1 MLTLAELL
9 TIGASYLLLTFAIA
23 YCAEKEIIPK
33 RITHHSAVYVL
44 SFGVYASVWTFYG
57 SFDLIHQSGLVFLA
71 SYLGATAAFILAPV
85 VLIPIFNITNRHQL
99 SSLADLFAYRFRS
112 GTVGTLT
119 SLLLLLVSLPLLSI
133 QIQAVSDSASFL
145 YSESSKSTVAIVF
158 CAAIAIFA
166 IMFGT
171 KKPSLRARNSG
182 VVTAIASGAVIK
194 LSIFVLF
201 AIYVYFEVLGGPG
214 ESTRWITESN
224 YASQLLERKPETDSW
239 RTLLLTFFASVIIM
253 PHMFHMLFNENRSTN
268 NLHTASWG
276 IPLYLFIIAAAV
288 PIIAWAGIKITIPDN
303 AAFTMYHIS
312 RILESKWLIS
322 ATFIGSLAAASG
334 VMIVSVLSIAS
345 MLQNHIILPLVSI
358 PNNAHFYNWLL
369 WVRRALIVLVLVI
382 SYQFYKNY
390 GGEQQLQVLGLSAF
404 TAFLQFLPGLMVT
417 LFWSRANKKG
427 FICGLC
433 IGIFTWFITTFYP
446 VLIPQSGLFS
456 DINSEQFNWQFSAM
470 LSLILNVVALI
481 AISLLTETSETES
494 QAAESCLYNTLERP
508 SSFYL
513 SDFHSDDIVEILN
526 PKLGEQ
532 ASKRE
537 LQRALST
544 LSLQQGQLKPF
555 DLLRLRTLLEHNLS
569 ALIGPVKAASL
580 LEPLS
585 IKDKD
590 SNFKTPN
597 KLMLEDQLENY
608 QEQLSG
614 LASEL
619 DNLRRHHR
627 TTLQKLPLG
636 VCTVDRQHQV
646 IFWNTQMELM
656 TQHSYGDT
664 LGKTLQDLPEPWG
677 KILEKF
683 ALSQENHAID
693 LSFEVNSQKHWFNL
707 HKSQLSEGE
716 DYSSVILLEDISE
729 QRALEDKLSHTARLA
744 SIGRFSAGVAHEIGN
759 PVTGIAC
766 LAQNLSF
773 ETKDPVILQTGDEIL
788 TQTKRIS
795 RIVKSLMRF
804 AHSGKSNDE
813 TLHYEV
819 DLQGIIDEAI
829 HLVALDA
836 RGKQQIFHC
845 DIPENT
851 LLMGDAQQLIQ
862 VFINILNNA
871 CDASPEK
878 GKITISCET
887 HLEIITLKIT
897 DEGTGIEQQLIDKL
911 FEPFFTTKDPGKG
924 TGLGLPLVHNILTE
938 HYGSIEII
946 SPANKNQKNGT
957 QVIITL
963 PGLPSALPNSSTHN
977 GE

>member
-1 MLTLAELL
+1 MLTLAELF
-9 TIGASYLLLTFAIA
+9 TIGASYLILMFAIA
-23 YCAEKEIIPK
+23 YCAEKEIIP
-33 RITHHSAVYVL
+33 RQIAHHPAVYVL
-44 SFGVYASVWTFYG
+44 SFAVYASIWTFYG
-57 SFDLIHQSGLVFLA
+57 SFDLIHQSGLAFLA
-71 SYLGATAAFILAPV
+71 SYLGATAVFILAPV

-99 SSLADLFAYRFRS
+99 SSLADLFAFRFRS

-119 SLLLLLVSLPLLSI
+119 SLLLLFVSLPILSI

-145 YSESSKSTVAIVF
+145 YPQSSDSTVAILLCF
-158 CAAIAIFA
+158 TSAIFA
-166 IMFGT
+166 IVFGT

-182 VVTAIASGAVIK
+182 LVTAIASGAVIK
-194 LSIFVLF
+194 LGIFVLF

-214 ESTRWITESN
+214 ESNHWIRNTP
-224 YASQLLERKPETDSW
+224 YASQLLERQPETDSW
-239 RTLLLTFFASVIIM
+239 RTLLLTFFASVIVM

-268 NLHTASWG
+268 NLHTAAWG

-288 PIIAWAGIKITIPDN
+288 PIITWAGIKLAIPDN
-303 AAFTMYHIS
+303 PSFTMYHIS
-312 RILESKWLIS
+312 NILDSKWLLS

-345 MLQNHIILPLVSI
+345 MLQNHIILPLISI

-369 WVRRALIVLVLVI
+369 WVRRALIALVLFI
-382 SYQFYKNY
+382 SYHFYKSY
-390 GGEQQLQVLGLSAF
+390 GGEQQLQILGLSAF

-427 FICGLC
+427 FLCGLC
-433 IGIFTWFITTFYP
+433 IGIFSWFITTFYP
-446 VLIPQSGLFS
+446 VLLPQSDFLS
-456 DINSEQFNWQFSAM
+456 NQNSEHLNWQFSAI
-470 LSLILNVVALI
+470 LSLILNVAVLI
-481 AISLLTETSETES
+481 AVSLLTETSETES
-494 QAAESCLYNTLERP
+494 QAAESCLYNTLDRP
-508 SSFYL
+508 SSLYL
-513 SDFHSDDIVEILN
+513 SDFHSNDIIDILN

-532 ASKRE
+532 AAKRE
-537 LQRALST
+537 LHRALST
-544 LSLQQGQLKPF
+544 LSLKPGQLKPF

-585 IKDKD
+585 LKDKD
-590 SNFKTPN
+590 TNFKTPN

-608 QEQLSG
+608 QERLSG

-664 LGKTLQDLPEPWG
+664 LGKSLQNVPEPWG
-677 KILEKF
+677 NILQEF
-683 ALSQENHAID
+683 AFSNANHAID
-693 LSFEVNSQKHWFNL
+693 VTFEVNDQKHWFNL
-707 HKSQLSEGE
+707 HKSQLGEGE
-716 DYSSVILLEDISE
+716 EHSLVILLEDISE
-729 QRALEDKLSHTARLA
+729 QRVLEEKLAHTARLA

-766 LAQNLSF
+766 LAQNLRF
-773 ETKDPVILQTGDEIL
+773 ETKDAVILQTGDEIL

-813 TLHYEV
+813 TQHSEV
-819 DLQGIIDEAI
+819 NLQTIIDEAI

-845 DIPENT
+845 NIPENT

-878 GKITISCET
+878 GRISISCDIQ
-887 HLEIITLKIT
+887 LEIITLKIT

-938 HYGSIEII
+938 HYGSIEIL
-946 SPANKNQKNGT
+946 SPANKNQKKGT

-963 PGLPSALPNSSTHN
+963 PGLPSAFPSSTHN